1 MSSIRFDRQASK
13 IRARVQRRYD
23 RKQSGPG
30 LPGKSWDRLDDV
42 RAMELDSV
50 SRTDD
55 GLRRGRLKLISGR
68 NEWQLA
74 SQRGMAR
81 RNLTGLALSTL
92 PFTVRPSKPGQTL
105 ALQRVKHGRT
115 GVTRT

>member
-1 MSSIRFDRQASK
+1 MTESSRDRVFQVKVGIGWMTCA
-13 IRARVQRRYD
+13 
-23 RKQSGPG
+23 P
-30 LPGKSWDRLDDV
+30 
-42 RAMELDSV
+42 MELDSV

-74 SQRGMAR
+74 SQQGMPR

>member
-1 MSSIRFDRQASK
+1 MSSIGFDLTDFK
-13 IRARVQRRYD
+13 NPCEGPEPYD

-30 LPGKSWDRLDDV
+30 PPGKSWDRLDDV

-55 GLRRGRLKLISGR
+55 GLRRSRLKLISGR

-81 RNLTGLALSTL
+81 RNLTGLALSKL
-92 PFTVRPSKPGQTL
+92 PSTVRPSKPVRPWRCSGLNTGGQ
-105 ALQRVKHGRT
+105 A
-115 GVTRT
+115 